1 MIECEFG
8 CGAQIYHVP
17 VRFSD
22 GLEILIPRESAN
34 SIHYCDFL
42 GPDDSIGAPSEKL
55 EQLWREW
62 EWAVEDV
69 FADLSGLEFKNKRQD
84 IKEFLISN
92 LSDLPDFY
100 NEYYLDPRHN
110 LPSCLQKKEDRETT
124 DYSDHPHGIHV
135 FELLGLFYQMDG
147 NLEDAKKCFTLL
159 LETANCPNYIPEK
172 KQNRLSLAS
181 QKIDKIEQELSDQK
195 NGWVEEEHSAME
207 NNRTLALKEKGVRP
221 KIQQASQRKAEYT
234 LENVYADN
242 KKLKEEIKQ
251 FEEEDLHNFILKKF
265 PGKELKKKLQNTYAL
280 NTDRTLYDIFKDFAE
295 KQEENSVLDQQSTPL
310 SSLTLSNKNTIV
322 WKIVK
327 KPFFHMLVSIN
338 SRRNELAHADD
349 TPEEFKKVR
358 AADEIELNKKTRSE
372 IKLIKSHFEKLR
384 GR

>member
-1 MIECEFG
+1 MFSMIECEFG

-42 GPDDSIGAPSEKL
+42 GPDDSIGAPPEKL

-110 LPSCLQKKEDRETT
+110 LPSCLQKEERETM

-159 LETANCPNYIPEK
+159 LETANCPYYIPEK
-172 KQNRLSLAS
+172 KQIRFDDLIPKGMNDLS
-181 QKIDKIEQELSDQK
+181 KINLILNESIYIIFFCYTITKMK
-195 NGWVEEEHSAME
+195 N
-207 NNRTLALKEKGVRP
+207 
-221 KIQQASQRKAEYT
+221 
-234 LENVYADN
+234 
-242 KKLKEEIKQ
+242 
-251 FEEEDLHNFILKKF
+251 
-265 PGKELKKKLQNTYAL
+265 
-280 NTDRTLYDIFKDFAE
+280 
-295 KQEENSVLDQQSTPL
+295 PL
-310 SSLTLSNKNTIV
+310 R
-322 WKIVK
+322 W
-327 KPFFHMLVSIN
+327 H
-338 SRRNELAHADD
+338 
-349 TPEEFKKVR
+349 
-358 AADEIELNKKTRSE
+358 
-372 IKLIKSHFEKLR
+372 
-384 GR
+384 